1 MNTTSEMRLTRGS
14 RQYAIGRRREIANDR
29 FVGSLDGAVVVE
41 GDTPEGVLASLIQ
54 LDRRDRDHQA
64 FPSSGDEGDAPAA
77 SG

>member
-1 MNTTSEMRLTRGS
+1 MNTTSEIKLTRGA
-14 RQYAIGRRREIANDR
+14 RRYAIARQRAIANDR

-41 GDTPEGVLASLIQ
+41 GDTPEGVLASLIR
-54 LDRRDRDHQA
+54 LDRRDGDHQA